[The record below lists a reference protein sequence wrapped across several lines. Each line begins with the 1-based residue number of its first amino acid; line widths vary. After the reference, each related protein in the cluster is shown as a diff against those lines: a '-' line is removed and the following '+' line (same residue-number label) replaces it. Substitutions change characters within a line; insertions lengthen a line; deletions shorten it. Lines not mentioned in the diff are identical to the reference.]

1 MIVILYDKQD
11 NVNYRI
17 YNVFDLLC
25 SVYYDGV
32 ESTAQYSLLMS
43 TLHRLLFYS
52 YSSSFVNMYFYS
64 TRTTYFGR

>member
-17 YNVFDLLC
+17 CKVFDLLC

-52 YSSSFVNMYFYS
+52 SSFVNMYFYS
-64 TRTTYFGR
+64 TRTIFGR